1 MNEDDDCPFIYNPDQ
16 NGKSLAW
23 SLKLEVGINTSIYLG
38 CLLDSDNDGVLD
50 IDDICPDNPLI
61 NYPDFS
67 GYETVL
73 LDPHGSA
80 QLDPYWV
87 VLNQERD
94 YTIHADRYIPSKI
107 RKIFNFET
115 RRVYS
120 VLDNV

>member
-1 MNEDDDCPFIYNPDQ
+1 MSFGVDVIH
-16 NGKSLAW
+16 S
-23 SLKLEVGINTSIYLG
+23 G

-94 YTIHADRYIPSKI
+94 YTLHAGPDIPSKI
-107 RKIFNFET
+107 TKILKIFNFET
-115 RRVYS
+115 RRVYL
-120 VLDNV
+120 VPDNV

>member
-1 MNEDDDCPFIYNPDQ
+1 MNEDDDCPFIYNPEQ
-16 NGKSLAW
+16 NGKSVAW
-23 SLKLEVGINTSIYLG
+23 SSKFEVGINNNYYLG

-94 YTIHADRYIPSKI
+94 YTIHAYRYISFKI
-107 RKIFNFET
+107 RNNSKIFNF
-115 RRVYS
+115 
-120 VLDNV
+120 

>member
-1 MNEDDDCPFIYNPDQ
+1 MSFGVDVIH
-16 NGKSLAW
+16 S
-23 SLKLEVGINTSIYLG
+23 G

-94 YTIHADRYIPSKI
+94 YTLHAGPDIPSKI
-107 RKIFNFET
+107 KKILKIFNFET
-115 RRVYS
+115 RRVYL

>member
-1 MNEDDDCPFIYNPDQ
+1 MVNRIYFLLNFVVDFIH
-16 NGKSLAW
+16 S
-23 SLKLEVGINTSIYLG
+23 G

-94 YTIHADRYIPSKI
+94 YTLHAGPHIPSKI
-107 RKIFNFET
+107 TKIFQIFNFET
-115 RRVYS
+115 RRVFLI
-120 VLDNV
+120 LDNV

>member
-1 MNEDDDCPFIYNPDQ
+1 M
-16 NGKSLAW
+16 
-23 SLKLEVGINTSIYLG
+23 
-38 CLLDSDNDGVLD
+38 DSDNDGVLD
-50 IDDICPDNPLI
+50 IGDICPDNPLI

-67 GYETVL
+67 GYETLL

-94 YTIHADRYIPSKI
+94 YTHVDPNIPSKNL
-107 RKIFNFET
+107 KEIFILET

>member
-1 MNEDDDCPFIYNPDQ
+1 MMIVHLFIIPSKTVNRIDYFL
-16 NGKSLAW
+16 SF
-23 SLKLEVGINTSIYLG
+23 GIRVDGIHSG

-94 YTIHADRYIPSKI
+94 YTVHADLHIPSKI
-107 RKIFNFET
+107 TKSIKIFSF
-115 RRVYS
+115 
-120 VLDNV
+120 